1 MRILILG
8 KNYSA
13 QKFFNYFNK
22 NKEDIVFSTNSK
34 TANFVELLN
43 PQEILDFCLANEIN
57 LVLITDEN
65 YINEGI
71 QELLCTNNITVFSP
85 SIDAINICA
94 SKAYSKKFIYKNK
107 FQSPKFIVAEKPQ
120 NAHEFINSSNFPLA
134 VKPDNHNDFET
145 VYFIENKKQA
155 QNAISNYFANDNQK
169 IIIEDYIEGKNVR
182 FWVLTDGYSAKILFK
197 SAIYQ
202 NEISLFE
209 PEFVADEVEEKI
221 YKDIISPT
229 IQALAS
235 QDEEYIGILGFDFIL
250 TYDNKPYLLGF
261 DSFFDE
267 LNVDFALEVLNFDW
281 KKIFESTIIGDVFL
295 NNTFEKTTAPALCFK
310 ENTEIEMICANSKTN
325 LKRYLKELEIDTAK
339 LKEAEKLWK
348 Y

>member
-8 KNYSA
+8 KNHSA
-13 QKFFNYFNK
+13 EKFFDYFNK

-34 TANFVELLN
+34 NKNYIELLSV
-43 PQEILDFCLANEIN
+43 QEILDFCLANDIN
-57 LVLITDEN
+57 LVLITEEN

-71 QELLCTNNITVFSP
+71 QELLSANNVTVFSP

-107 FQSPKFIVAEKPQ
+107 IQSPKFIVAEKPQ
-120 NAHEFINSSNFPLA
+120 NAFEFVNSSVFPLA
-134 VKPDNHNDFET
+134 IKPDNHNDFET

-155 QNAISNYFANDNQK
+155 QDAISRYFANDNQK

-202 NEISLFE
+202 NEIALFE
-209 PEFVADEVEEKI
+209 PEFITSEIEEKI
-221 YKDIISPT
+221 YKDMILPT

-235 QDEEYIGILGFDFIL
+235 QEEEYIGILGFDFIL

-261 DSFFDE
+261 DSFFDD
-267 LNVDFALEVLNFDW
+267 LNIDFALELLPFDW
-281 KKIFESTIIGDVFL
+281 RKIFESTVIGDVFL
-295 NNTFEKTTAPALCFK
+295 NNTFEKINANALCFK
-310 ENTEIEMICANSKTN
+310 ENENIEMICANNRTN
-325 LKRYLKELEIDTAK
+325 LKRYLKELEIDTKK
-339 LKEAEKLWK
+339 LKEAEKIWK